1 MQPETWE
8 QRARRLD
15 RFHRRGLRWLIVG
28 ALALLAAG
36 VVLIIWDGSGLTH
49 RCIRIVDAWDLTGDC
64 PKPKTQDRAPTS
76 GALTPRPP
84 AMTRILATDI
94 GKVSVSSKSET
105 LSVVGYASTA
115 GPFAPTGRLSAG
127 IASGS
132 QFITRPRRTDLTHE

>member
-1 MQPETWE
+1 MKPESWE

-64 PKPKTQDRAPTS
+64 PSPSPKTDCQLVPCSRAPVELAGGLFRYQWGRDT
-76 GALTPRPP
+76 TMPR
-84 AMTRILATDI
+84 
-94 GKVSVSSKSET
+94 
-105 LSVVGYASTA
+105 
-115 GPFAPTGRLSAG
+115 
-127 IASGS
+127 
-132 QFITRPRRTDLTHE
+132 